1 MAGSARAVGLVAPK
15 SARTETL
22 AAAPAARCRRAQ
34 SLQSFWGGMLPRH
47 CRLRIKFLGNPNLI
61 GKPNLGHAMRG
72 LFTAVGPELPLG
84 PGRLLPGANWAARHK
99 CDLLEVPLTDS
110 NREPGCLRCC

>member
-61 GKPNLGHAMRG
+61 GKTEFGMQCEAYLRRLGRSCHSARDVFC
-72 LFTAVGPELPLG
+72 LVPTGPPATNVICSKFL
-84 PGRLLPGANWAARHK
+84 
-99 CDLLEVPLTDS
+99 
-110 NREPGCLRCC
+110 